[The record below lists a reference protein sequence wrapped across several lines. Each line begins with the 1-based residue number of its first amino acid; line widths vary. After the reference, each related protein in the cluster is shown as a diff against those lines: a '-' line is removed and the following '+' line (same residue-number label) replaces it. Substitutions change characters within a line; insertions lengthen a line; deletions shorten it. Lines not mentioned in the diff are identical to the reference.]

1 MDKLVRRVTRIERS
15 GHHREATVLYKND
28 EGEEEGDET
37 PLFSRLER
45 SVRHV
50 LKAQMVAAQK
60 AYESH
65 LESTEKGGN
74 AWLRDV
80 PRNLMK
86 ARGKAMKEMR
96 KAVPKIEFDEEEE
109 D

>member
-1 MDKLVRRVTRIERS
+1 MI
-15 GHHREATVLYKND
+15 
-28 EGEEEGDET
+28 
-37 PLFSRLER
+37 
-45 SVRHV
+45 
-50 LKAQMVAAQK
+50 AAQK
-60 AYESH
+60 VYEQH

-96 KAVPKIEFDEEEE
+96 KAVPKIEFDDEEE